1 MLEITEEDVFE
12 NFDGHGHIMTNK
24 EYHSLDSIG
33 STSLRLLEESSLHLK
48 NKDLFN
54 IDSKS
59 INIGTAVHTLTLEPE
74 KFNEEFAIEPKNAPR
89 NTTIGKAKW
98 ADFEENLGD
107 KIPISSI
114 DFENAQKMALN
125 LRTIMRDYIEKGIVE
140 RSFFSTYRG
149 IDMKCRP
156 DLLFDTGN
164 GWIIFD
170 LKTTNDIDRLDKAIE
185 CYRYDRAMAW
195 YRRVLTANGYNVI
208 GTVLAFVDSVSSS
221 HEVKLRMLQ
230 SEDLAIADDEIE
242 DLISKH
248 ETFQKTGKVLGMI
261 KPIEIFKWKKSQIDI

>member
-1 MLEITEEDVFE
+1 MLEITEDDIVD
-12 NFDGHGHIMTNK
+12 FDGHGHIMTNK
-24 EYHSLDSIG
+24 EYHSLGAIG
-33 STSLRLLEESSLHLK
+33 STSLSLLEESSLHLK
-48 NKDLFN
+48 NKDLFS

-59 INIGTAVHTLTLEPE
+59 INLGTAVHTLTLEPE
-74 KFNEEFAIEPKNAPR
+74 KFDEEFAIEPKNAPR

-107 KIPISSI
+107 KTPISSF
-114 DFENAQKMALN
+114 DLESAQKMALN
-125 LRTIMRDYIEKGIVE
+125 LRTIMKDYIEKGIVE

-170 LKTTNDIDRLDKAIE
+170 VKTTKDIDRLDKAIE
-185 CYRYDRAMAW
+185 CYRYDRSMAW
-195 YRRVLTANGYNVI
+195 YRRVLVANGYNIV
-208 GTVLAFVDSVSSS
+208 GAVLAFVDTLNSS
-221 HEVKLRMLQ
+221 HYVKLRMLQ

-261 KPIEIFKWKKSQIDI
+261 KPIEIFKWKKSKIDV